1 VADCEMQAMCSIGIA
16 YFRED
21 VVGQSGT
28 SGYYVPPIGETV
40 LAAPSRRSP
49 HKHKTQKAEKMSLT
63 GTAFGA

>member
-1 VADCEMQAMCSIGIA
+1 MQAMCDIGMA

-28 SGYYVPPIGETV
+28 SEYYVPPIGETV